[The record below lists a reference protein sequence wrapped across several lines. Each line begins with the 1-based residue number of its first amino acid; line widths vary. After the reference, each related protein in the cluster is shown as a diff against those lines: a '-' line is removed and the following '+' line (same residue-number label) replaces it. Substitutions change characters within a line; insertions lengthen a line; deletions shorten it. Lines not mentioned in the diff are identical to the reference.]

1 MEQKKLHIG
10 CVVMAAGSAERFGA
24 NKLAAQIRGKTLLE
38 RALDA
43 VPSDELAAVCVVT
56 RFDEAERLARERG
69 FAVVR
74 NDLPQEGQSRTVR
87 LGTQALQG
95 ACDAILYLVA
105 DQPLLRRESVR
116 ALLTC
121 YRAQPERIVSAA
133 HGGKRGNPC
142 VFPARY
148 FAELS
153 ALTGDVGGSAVI
165 RAHEDQL
172 LLFELPAPELADVDT
187 RAALD
192 ALEGGAD

>member
-1 MEQKKLHIG
+1 MEHKTLRIG

-24 NKLAAQIRGKTLLE
+24 NKLAAALHGKTLLE

-56 RFDEAERLARERG
+56 RFDEAERLAKERG

-74 NDLPQEGQSRTVR
+74 NDSPQEGQSRTVR

-95 ACDAILYLVA
+95 SCDAILYLVA

-116 ALLTC
+116 ALLAY
-121 YRAQPERIVSAA
+121 YRAHAERIVSAA

-142 VFPARY
+142 VFPARC

-153 ALTGDVGGSAVI
+153 SLTGDVGGSAVI
-165 RAHEDQL
+165 RAHADEL

-192 ALEGGAD
+192 ALEDSAE